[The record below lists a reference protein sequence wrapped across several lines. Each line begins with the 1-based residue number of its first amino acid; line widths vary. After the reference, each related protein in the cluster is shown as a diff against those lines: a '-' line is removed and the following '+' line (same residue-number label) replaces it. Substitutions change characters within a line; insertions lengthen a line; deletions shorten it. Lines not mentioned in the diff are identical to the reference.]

1 MPTDVAEVGQLMVL
15 GIALESG
22 SFLMA
27 AQPASDAA
35 TITIVALFSTYTA
48 SAAA

>member
-1 MPTDVAEVGQLMVL
+1 MVRGMTL
-15 GIALESG
+15 KSG
-22 SFLMA
+22 SLWMA

-35 TITIVALFSTYTA
+35 TITIAALFGTYTA